1 MTGNAMLQQK
11 RAINTL
17 AFPFLLALYEIAT
30 YLSNDAYLPALPH
43 IARDLGSTH
52 HLIQLTLTSWFM
64 GSASMQLFLGPLSD
78 RVGRRPVLLFGG
90 ILFVAVTIGCAITQG
105 VYTLLAL
112 RFIQGATIASM
123 VVAGYATI
131 HDLFDRKQA
140 IHTLAM
146 MNSITVLA
154 PSFGPLFGAAILYFT
169 NWRWIF
175 GILAIWAFVVIIGL
189 FLKMPETRCAPQEN
203 IKFKNVL
210 IQYKN
215 ILTNKS
221 FMLFMLTSR
230 CLIAGMIAWI
240 AAGPFLLIDRF
251 HFQTISFGIAQAF
264 IFGSFI
270 IGTRFVKR
278 LMDSLSLK
286 IIIKIGVTISLFGGT
301 YALCTSIIWPN
312 NIWNMIIAMMLLA
325 GGSGLAFPILNR
337 LSIESSEEPMGSRVA
352 ISSALM
358 GLSGMIGSAII
369 SSIYNSTLFSLGII
383 LFILSII
390 ATFLHVMSNKTFTQ
404 KKLGGSL

>member
-1 MTGNAMLQQK
+1 MLHQK
-11 RAINTL
+11 TKINQL
-17 AFPFLLALYEIAT
+17 SLLFPFLLALYEIAT

-43 IARDLGSTH
+43 IAHALDSTH
-52 HLIQLTLTSWFM
+52 HLVQLTLTSWFM

-78 RVGRRPVLLFGG
+78 RIGRRPVLLFGG
-90 ILFVAVTIGCAITQG
+90 IIFVAVTVGCSLTPD

-123 VVAGYATI
+123 VVAGYATV
-131 HDLFDRKQA
+131 HELFDREQA

-154 PSFGPLFGAAILYFT
+154 PSFGPLFGAVILTFT

-175 GILAIWAFVVIIGL
+175 GILAIWAFIVIVGL
-189 FLKMPETRCAPQEN
+189 FFKMPETKGASKAN

-221 FMLFMLTSR
+221 FMLSMLTSR
-230 CLIAGMIAWI
+230 CLFTGMIAWI

-278 LMDSLSLK
+278 LMNSVSLK
-286 IIIKIGVTISLFGGT
+286 AIIKLGVSIALLGGT
-301 YALCTSIIWPN
+301 YALATSIIWPT
-312 NIWNMIIAMMLLA
+312 NIWNMIISMMLLA
-325 GGSGLAFPILNR
+325 GGSGLAFPVLNR
-337 LSIESSEEPMGSRVA
+337 LAIEASNEPMGSRVA
-352 ISSALM
+352 ISSFLM
-358 GLSGMIGSAII
+358 GLSGMIGSAIV
-369 SSIYNSTLFSLGII
+369 SQVYNGSLFSLGIV
-383 LFILSII
+383 LFILTIAAIFLHLMSN
-390 ATFLHVMSNKTFTQ
+390 ATFDQIESGKRL
-404 KKLGGSL
+404 

>member
-1 MTGNAMLQQK
+1 MLQQK
-11 RAINTL
+11 RTINRQAI
-17 AFPFLLALYEIAT
+17 AFSLLLALYEIAT

-43 IARDLGSTH
+43 IARALGSTH
-52 HLIQLTLTSWFM
+52 HLVQLTLTSWFM

-90 ILFVAVTIGCAITQG
+90 ILFVTVTIGCAITQD

-123 VVAGYATI
+123 VIAGYATI
-131 HDLFDRKQA
+131 HDLFDREQA

-154 PSFGPLFGAAILYFT
+154 PSFGPLFGAVILYFT

-175 GILAIWAFVVIIGL
+175 GILAIWAFIVIIGL
-189 FLKMPETRCAPQEN
+189 FFKMPETRCVPQEN
-203 IKFKNVL
+203 IKFRNIL
-210 IQYKN
+210 TQYKN

-230 CLIAGMIAWI
+230 CLFAGMIAWI

-278 LMDSLSLK
+278 LMNALSLK
-286 IIIKIGVTISLFGGT
+286 AIIKLGVSIALFGGA
-301 YALCTSIIWPN
+301 YALGTSIIWPN
-312 NIWNMIIAMMLLA
+312 NIWNMIIAMMFLA

-337 LSIESSEEPMGSRVA
+337 LAIESSEEPMSSRVA
-352 ISSALM
+352 ISSSLM

-383 LFILSII
+383 LFILSI
-390 ATFLHVMSNKTFTQ
+390 AAVFLHVISNAFFDQIETGNR
-404 KKLGGSL
+404 L